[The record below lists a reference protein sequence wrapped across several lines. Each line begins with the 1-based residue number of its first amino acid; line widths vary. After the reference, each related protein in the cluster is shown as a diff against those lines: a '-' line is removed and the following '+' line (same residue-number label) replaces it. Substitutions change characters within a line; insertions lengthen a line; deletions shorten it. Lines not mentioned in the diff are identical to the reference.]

1 LAGGLALLVVTSAL
15 AHHGDSTGPALDIDS
30 LSDLLA
36 EEAALTTAAD
46 TVVTATRYAQRVDRT
61 PSNVTVISRE
71 EIEAMAP
78 KSAADLLRF
87 VPGLAVLRR
96 QQLGHEVGALGTGGQ
111 FANKVLV
118 LLDGHRM
125 TEPGFGSIPWADL
138 PIVVDE
144 LERVE
149 VVFGP
154 ESAVYGTNA
163 FAAVV
168 NFITRSSGGVSRRR
182 LRVAAGTRDYTSV
195 TGHVRDQSDGGH
207 LSAVVQLE
215 GRGGFG
221 PMVDSTGA
229 PDTGFPG
236 EEDLSRRVARVSH
249 ELEVGEG
256 ERLRYS
262 LAATQARI
270 RGVPHIPAV
279 QSATLEEHRG
289 TYLSADY
296 ERELGPQRSLTL
308 RSSFARLER
317 QLGAAPLAALG
328 IQESNLDSSLGDLEL
343 RLRHRWGAWSVVT
356 GATSRRVKQIGY
368 LTSGQDD
375 DSVTSA
381 LFAQGE
387 RNFGKRFVLY
397 LGARQVFQDLAD
409 DELSWQVAGLY
420 RPRPHTA
427 WRLGLGTSFRQPD
440 VITDRLTTADTLG
453 GQPLN
458 SPAFQS
464 NHAVQSEVARE
475 FLQLGWERRWSRATL
490 SVDGYTAK
498 LERRID
504 LVSFGPTV
512 TTLTAPVISLGRPGL
527 RFENAATAARVR
539 GLTVAGERRLGVL
552 RLKGTVTFQ
561 DVDGVPVS
569 VDAPYAPHQVG
580 SLQLLLP
587 ASPARRWSGA
597 LSLHGVSAV
606 DVDPNALGD
615 GAPARLPGWATT
627 DLSLTRR
634 LSGASRMTIGVR
646 DLFDTQRREMI
657 YSFIGDTR
665 EQGVRFG
672 REFWLGVTFDL

>member
-1 LAGGLALLVVTSAL
+1 LAGVVALLVATPL
-15 AHHGDSTGPALDIDS
+15 PAHHGNATGPSLDIPA

-36 EEAALTTAAD
+36 EEVALTNEAD

-71 EIEAMAP
+71 EIEALAP
-78 KSAADLLRF
+78 KHAADLLRF

-96 QQLGHEVGALGTGGQ
+96 QQLGSEIGAVGTGGQ
-111 FANKVLV
+111 AANKVLV

-149 VVFGP
+149 IVFGP

-168 NFITRSSGGVSRRR
+168 NFITRSSGDVTRRR
-182 LRVAAGTRDYTSV
+182 LRVAAGTRGYTSV
-195 TGHVRDQSDGGH
+195 TGHVRDRTDGGH
-207 LSAVVQLE
+207 LSAVVQVE

-229 PDTGFPG
+229 PDTSFPG
-236 EEDLSRRVARVSH
+236 EEDITRRVARVSH
-249 ELEVGEG
+249 QLELGEG
-256 ERLRYS
+256 QRLRYS

-270 RGVPHIPAV
+270 GGVPHIPAV
-279 QSATLEEHRG
+279 PTTTSEEHRG

-296 ERELGPQRSLTL
+296 ERELGPQRSLSL
-308 RSSFARLER
+308 RSSFSRLER
-317 QLGAAPLAALG
+317 QLGAAPLRAFG
-328 IQESNLDSSLGDLEL
+328 IQESTLDSSLGDLEL

-356 GATSRRVKQIGY
+356 GATSRRVKQVGY

-375 DSVTSA
+375 DSITSA
-381 LFAQGE
+381 VFAQGE

-440 VITDRLTTADTLG
+440 FITDRLITANTVG

-464 NHAVQSEVARE
+464 NPAVQSEVARE

-490 SVDGYTAK
+490 SVDGYTAR

-504 LVSFGPTV
+504 IVPFGPPV

-539 GLTVAGERRLGVL
+539 GLTIAGERRLGIFRL
-552 RLKGTVTFQ
+552 RSTVTFQ
-561 DVDGVPVS
+561 DVDGVPGS
-569 VDAPYAPHQVG
+569 VEAPYAPHQVG
-580 SLQLLLP
+580 SVQVLLP
-587 ASPARRWSGA
+587 ASPERRWSGA

-606 DVDPNALGD
+606 DVDPNALVD
-615 GAPARLPGWATT
+615 GAPPRLPGWTTT

-634 LSGASRMTIGVR
+634 LSSSSRMTLGIR

-657 YSFIGDTR
+657 YSFVGDTR